1 MDARFFPMVPMHE
14 AIRKKM
20 MVRIQE
26 NRARAEK
33 WHGIICPNI
42 FKTLRVNIQ
51 KYGNVM
57 FYGMERKGLKFREGG
72 HEVHSQPRIKDLYM

>member
-1 MDARFFPMVPMHE
+1 MCQSFNNSIMDARFFSMVPMHE

-20 MVRIQE
+20 MDRIQE

-33 WHGIICPNI
+33 WYGTIYPNI

-51 KYGNVM
+51 KSRNVM
-57 FYGMERKGLKFREGG
+57 FYGMERKALKFKRRRTGG
-72 HEVHSQPRIKDLYM
+72 T